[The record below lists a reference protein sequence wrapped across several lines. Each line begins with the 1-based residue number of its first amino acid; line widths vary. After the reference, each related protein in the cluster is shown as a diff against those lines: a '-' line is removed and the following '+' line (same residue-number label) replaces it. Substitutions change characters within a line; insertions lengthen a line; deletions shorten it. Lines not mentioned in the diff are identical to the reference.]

1 MSNMSWQGLNGFVP
15 LIIGF
20 STNPNLVRLT
30 IWDSHYFLT
39 DENLFQ
45 KLYKVEGVKNTTAQC
60 GNFRIFL
67 SLRFYVKSKLAN
79 LCTIAWSRFLILF
92 HTMPFYHNVVALN
105 FDYFFLWSF
114 ALLEEWNGVDQIIKI
129 CIPKNRQC

>member
-79 LCTIAWSRFLILF
+79 LCTIVHRVPKSKKRLRFLRIVWIS
-92 HTMPFYHNVVALN
+92 T
-105 FDYFFLWSF
+105 
-114 ALLEEWNGVDQIIKI
+114 IKRAI
-129 CIPKNRQC
+129 TLKKFREVIYLVTSLVKTLIWRKKC